1 MLRVTLPP
9 LAASALMAVTAASA
23 QSLPDLVA
31 EADVLPGWRT
41 EAGTHMAGLRLRMAP
56 GWKTYWRAPGDA
68 GIPPQFDWAGSENI
82 GAVRISWPV
91 PEVFDQ
97 NGMRSIGYSG
107 QVILPM
113 ELTPDE
119 AGAPI
124 ALSAQIDIGVCEVV
138 CIPMTLE
145 VAQMLPP
152 DRVPPDPAI
161 RAALADRPLNR
172 GEAGVQAVDCR
183 VEPIKD
189 GLRLTARIDMPQ
201 RGAGETAVIELTD
214 RPVWVA
220 ETETRRDGTGLYAA
234 TDLVPEEAQPFVLN
248 RSALR
253 FTVLSSGDAVDIR
266 GCD

>member
-1 MLRVTLPP
+1 MFRRFLPMMAATAL
-9 LAASALMAVTAASA
+9 LAASASA
-23 QSLPDLVA
+23 QTLPDVVA

-41 EAGTHMAGLRLRMAP
+41 EDGTHMAGLRIRMAP

-68 GIPPQFDWAGSENI
+68 GIPPQFGWAGSENI

-91 PEVFDQ
+91 PEVFEQ

-113 ELTPDE
+113 EVTPQ
-119 AGAPI
+119 AKGAPI
-124 ALSAQIDIGVCEVV
+124 TLSARIDIGVCEVV
-138 CIPMTLE
+138 CIPMTLD
-145 VAQMLPP
+145 VAQILPP
-152 DRVPPDPAI
+152 DSLRPDPAI
-161 RAALADRPLNR
+161 RAALADRPLTR
-172 GEAGVQAVDCR
+172 GEAGVTGVECR
-183 VEPIKD
+183 IEPIDD
-189 GLRLTARIDMPQ
+189 GLRLTARIEMP
-201 RGAGETAVIELTD
+201 RMGYGEAAVIELTD

-220 ETETRRDGTGLYAA
+220 ETETRRDGAGLYAV

-253 FTVLSSGDAVDIR
+253 FTVLSNGGAVDIR

>member
-1 MLRVTLPP
+1 MFRRLLPTLAAVALTTASATAQTLPD
-9 LAASALMAVTAASA
+9 V
-23 QSLPDLVA
+23 VA

-41 EAGTHMAGLRLRMAP
+41 EQGTHMAGLRIRMAP

-68 GIPPQFDWAGSENI
+68 GIPPQFGWAGSENI
-82 GAVRISWPV
+82 GSVRISWPV

-113 ELTPDE
+113 EVTPDA
-119 AGAPI
+119 AGASI
-124 ALSAQIDIGVCEVV
+124 TLSAQIDIGVCEIV
-138 CIPMTLE
+138 CIPMTLD
-145 VAQMLPP
+145 VAQVLPP
-152 DRVPPDPAI
+152 DSVRPDPAI
-161 RAALADRPLNR
+161 RAALADRPLSR
-172 GEAGVQAVDCR
+172 DEASVSDVECR
-183 VEPIKD
+183 IEPIKD
-189 GLRLTARIDMPQ
+189 GLRLTARIDMPSM
-201 RGAGETAVIELTD
+201 GSGEAAVVELTD

-220 ETETRRDGTGLYAA
+220 ETETRRDGARLYAV

-253 FTVLSSGDAVDIR
+253 FTVLSSGGAVDIR